1 MASRNRYFLVT
12 QQRQLLE
19 PTLETK
25 YGFIQG
31 KKFETES
38 SLKRWKTGTALSSV
52 FKENVFFPP
61 QATRQISK

>member
-25 YGFIQG
+25 YGFIKG
-31 KKFETES
+31 KKFRCCFST
-38 SLKRWKTGTALSSV
+38 
-52 FKENVFFPP
+52 N
-61 QATRQISK
+61 